1 MPRFAD
7 RNAHVPGGSIDRAS
21 QQFAVDLTM
30 VVVNGDV
37 GADRNGWISGD
48 RHSCPTYPVEY
59 VRTMSWR
66 RSLQSR

>member
-1 MPRFAD
+1 
-7 RNAHVPGGSIDRAS
+7 
-21 QQFAVDLTM
+21 M